1 MDEAVR
7 LLNNRTED
15 EVELD
20 LLVNQPLVAKIPGLK
35 TLAVMGSQ
43 VSSLVNTDVRVIVYA
58 DVCVCL

>member
-20 LLVNQPLVAKIPGLK
+20 LLVNQVVPLP
-35 TLAVMGSQ
+35 TT
-43 VSSLVNTDVRVIVYA
+43 LVNVTLPRRPSSPDA
-58 DVCVCL
+58 PNLNSPS